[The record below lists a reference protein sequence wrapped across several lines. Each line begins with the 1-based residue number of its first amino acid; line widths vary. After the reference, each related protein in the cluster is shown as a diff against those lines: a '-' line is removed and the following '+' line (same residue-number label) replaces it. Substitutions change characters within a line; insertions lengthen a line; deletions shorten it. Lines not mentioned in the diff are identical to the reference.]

1 QLCQLPRCRGFIH
14 FFFSRDD
21 CENVVAIRVVTAPTK
36 RVVPNAQELD
46 QQLAVFTCPFATN
59 GKHSSGIFS
68 QDLPV
73 IPPAFV
79 SLGFTFPAPRRSEN
93 AGESLAPRHGLQTCS
108 GCPQR
113 NELIIASIKVQ
124 AMLQDDPP

>member
-1 QLCQLPRCRGFIH
+1 PRCCGFIH
-14 FFFSRDD
+14 FFFSRDN
-21 CENVVAIRVVTAPTK
+21 CENIAAIRVVTAPTK

-46 QQLAVFTCPFATN
+46 QQLAVFTCPFAAN
-59 GKHSSGIFS
+59 GKHSSEIVR

-73 IPPAFV
+73 IREAFV
-79 SLGFTFPAPRRSEN
+79 SLGFSFPVPRRIGN
-93 AGESLAPRHGLQTCS
+93 ARESLATRHRLYTCS

-113 NELIIASIKVQ
+113 TELIIASIKVQ